1 MAIRPA
7 STPPGPDVSVAS
19 FSTTH
24 VAELR
29 RSWEQLVAMADE
41 AAQLFYARLFELDPS
56 LRLLFHA
63 DPVVQR
69 RKLIEALAF
78 IVTCADQPN
87 DVLPMLSALGE
98 RHAGYG
104 VREEHYARAG
114 EALLWTL
121 DQGLGLLHTRE
132 AREAWVATYQFVATA
147 MCGGSNARGVTD
159 GTLAS
164 LGPG

>member
-1 MAIRPA
+1 M
-7 STPPGPDVSVAS
+7 SVPS

-29 RSWEQLVAMADE
+29 RTWALVEQIADE

-56 LRLLFHA
+56 LRLLFHT

-69 RKLIEALAF
+69 QKLMEALAL

-87 DVLPMLSALGE
+87 AVLPMLSALGE

-104 VREEHYARAG
+104 VREEHYASAG

>member
-1 MAIRPA
+1 M
-7 STPPGPDVSVAS
+7 SVPP

-29 RSWEQLVAMADE
+29 RTWALVEQIADE

-56 LRLLFHA
+56 LRLLFHT

-69 RKLIEALAF
+69 QKLMEALTL

-104 VREEHYARAG
+104 VREEHYASAG

-132 AREAWVATYQFVATA
+132 AREAWGATYQFVATA

-159 GTLAS
+159 ATLAS
-164 LGPG
+164 LEPG